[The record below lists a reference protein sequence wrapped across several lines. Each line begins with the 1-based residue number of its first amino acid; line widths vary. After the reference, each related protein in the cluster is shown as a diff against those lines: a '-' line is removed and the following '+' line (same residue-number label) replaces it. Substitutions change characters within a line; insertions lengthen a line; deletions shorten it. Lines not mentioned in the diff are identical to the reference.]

1 MNLCAWAVLAGVLPL
16 VIWGYLLLAR
26 GGFWRVRRSLA
37 PLTEVVEVS
46 TPIAVIIAARDEE
59 RVIAQSIVSLLRQ
72 RGVQSMHIFL
82 VDDASSDR
90 TADRAEES
98 ARQAGNLTRLTI
110 LHSRS
115 LPPGWTGKLWA
126 VAQGIEA
133 ARDLDPEFLL
143 LTDADIFHSPTS
155 IRDLVSLAETGQ
167 YDLTSLMPMLHCL
180 TAAEKILIP
189 ALCFSSLSFIHPL
202 G

>member
-1 MNLCAWAVLAGVLPL
+1 MTRDGSVTLNFDASIYPPTQFASPGPISKVQADDGPPSDR
-16 VIWGYLLLAR
+16 ITIGPAIT
-26 GGFWRVRRSLA
+26 A
-37 PLTEVVEVS
+37 IS
-46 TPIAVIIAARDEE
+46 TP
-59 RVIAQSIVSLLRQ
+59 SL
-72 RGVQSMHIFL
+72 
-82 VDDASSDR
+82 
-90 TADRAEES
+90 
-98 ARQAGNLTRLTI
+98 
-110 LHSRS
+110 
-115 LPPGWTGKLWA
+115 LWA

-143 LTDADIFHSPTS
+143 PTDADILHSPTS